1 MTFISQ
7 TQKANQQVNM
17 LTQTA
22 EIFRFKTVVFV
33 LFFFFFF
40 KKMLENNQEARGAI
54 QETSGVNT
62 EELQVSQNPNERT
75 KKIKNKIK

>member
-1 MTFISQ
+1 
-7 TQKANQQVNM
+7 
-17 LTQTA
+17 
-22 EIFRFKTVVFV
+22 
-33 LFFFFFF
+33 
-40 KKMLENNQEARGAI
+40 MLENNQEAHGPV

>member
-17 LTQTA
+17 LTRTA
-22 EIFRFKTVVFV
+22 EIFRFKTVAFV
-33 LFFFFFF
+33 LFLFF
-40 KKMLENNQEARGAI
+40 KKMLENNQEARGPI

-62 EELQVSQNPNERT
+62 EELQISQNPNKRT

>member
-33 LFFFFFF
+33 LFLFF
-40 KKMLENNQEARGAI
+40 KKMLENNQEARGPV

-75 KKIKNKIK
+75 KKIKNKIR

>member
-1 MTFISQ
+1 
-7 TQKANQQVNM
+7 
-17 LTQTA
+17 
-22 EIFRFKTVVFV
+22 
-33 LFFFFFF
+33 
-40 KKMLENNQEARGAI
+40 MLENNQEARGPI